1 MALRDDLEN
10 SESYYIVEIRSL
22 QRILDKVKESK
33 VPVLCFIDEVL
44 RGTNTLE
51 RIASSSEILAYLA
64 GKGAMCFAEHV
75 DEEDVLF
82 DYRLREGAA
91 NTRNAIKLLNMIGY
105 DKVITYNAEKQA
117 RDFLKNGLWKE
128 TE

>member
-1 MALRDDLEN
+1 M
-10 SESYYIVEIRSL
+10 
-22 QRILDKVKESK
+22 
-33 VPVLCFIDEVL
+33 
-44 RGTNTLE
+44 
-51 RIASSSEILAYLA
+51 
-64 GKGAMCFAEHV
+64 
-75 DEEDVLF
+75 LF